1 MKIILKKQV
10 EDDDHVIFIDKLDI
24 PKEGEC
30 KAKEKDI
37 STAWYF
43 FDFCY
48 NMRVIRGC

>member
-10 EDDDHVIFIDKLDI
+10 EDDAHVIFIDKLDI

-37 STAWYF
+37 SNA
-43 FDFCY
+43 
-48 NMRVIRGC
+48 